1 MNFKLA
7 YRNIY
12 RNFRR
17 SLSTGLAVCVGFVGL
32 NLLGA
37 YLYRTKKAIDMVS
50 IYTAQRG
57 HFLVF
62 KKEGY
67 KQFEVNPK
75 KFIFSSSE
83 FEALKSNVATL
94 NSQIEFT
101 GQQIHSTGL
110 ITLNEKSHPV
120 IIYGVDPEAF
130 HKSFSHPEM
139 YNWASDWVLD
149 IQKKSPDL
157 FIKNPEGISLTPV
170 IVDILN
176 GSNQNV
182 DQQLLQI
189 ASRNIDGDLNA
200 IDSYLVGRHTT
211 GLQLMED
218 TVAIMPVKKVQELL
232 STDGILSLSIFL
244 NQDVSWGEFEKN
256 LSESLKKLPFET
268 EIHRFDSPV
277 VNPFHQGT
285 MGFLYV
291 MGFFFVFLVGTAVS
305 LTLINSLTMGII
317 ERTREIGTLRAIG
330 FRKTQIQELFIL
342 ETAILC
348 TVSMFVGALISY
360 IISILVNS
368 ADIMFYPPAASQP
381 IQFMLRWN
389 IWIAISVFGFLFIV
403 GYISSYFVTQ
413 KKTNSSLIALLQ
425 DLEG

>member
-62 KKEGY
+62 KKDGY
-67 KQFEVNPK
+67 KQFEVTPK
-75 KFIFSSSE
+75 KYIFSASE
-83 FEALKSNVATL
+83 FKDLKENVSSL
-94 NSQIEFT
+94 NAQIEFT

-110 ITLNEKSHPV
+110 LTLNDKSHPV
-120 IIYGVDPEAF
+120 VIYGVDPEAF
-130 HKSFSHPEM
+130 YKSFSHSEM

-149 IQKKSPDL
+149 SQKKSPDL

-182 DQQLLQI
+182 DHQLLQI

-218 TVAIMPVKKVQELL
+218 TVAIMPVQKVQELL
-232 STDGILSLSIFL
+232 STDGFLSLSLFL
-244 NQDVSWGEFEKN
+244 NQDVSWDRFEKN
-256 LSESLKKLPFET
+256 LSDSLKKLPFET
-268 EIHRFDSPV
+268 EIHRFDSPI
-277 VNPFHQGT
+277 VNPFHRGT

-291 MGFFFVFLVGTAVS
+291 MGCFFVFLVGTAVS

-330 FRKTQIQELFIL
+330 FRKSQIRNLFIL
-342 ETAILC
+342 ETVLLC
-348 TVSMFVGALISY
+348 SASMLIGAFLSYLISV
-360 IISILVNS
+360 LVNS
-368 ADIMFYPPAASQP
+368 AHIMFYPPAASQP

-389 IWIAISVFGFLFIV
+389 IWIAISVYCFLFIV
-403 GYISSYFVTQ
+403 GFVSSYFVTQ